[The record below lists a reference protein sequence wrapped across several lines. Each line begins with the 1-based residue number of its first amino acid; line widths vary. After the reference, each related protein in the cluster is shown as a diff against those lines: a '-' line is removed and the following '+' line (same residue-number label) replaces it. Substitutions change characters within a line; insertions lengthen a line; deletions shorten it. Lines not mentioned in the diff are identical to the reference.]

1 MKVLAIQL
9 DPAWDN
15 PTANLAKVSEIVR
28 SAAPAHETLVV
39 LPEMFASGFNMDVSA
54 AVRRD
59 REIVTSLQNLAT
71 ELGVGFVA
79 GVARASAG
87 GKGTNNAT
95 VVGTAGNLVTEY
107 AKIHPFTLGGES
119 DAYDAGQQIVTF
131 PWGQFTVCPFVCYD
145 LRFPEIF
152 RHATINGANL
162 FIVIANWP
170 ISRVE
175 HWVTLLR
182 ARAIENQAWVVGCN
196 RTGRDPNTLYSGRSI
211 VVDPLGVIRADAGDS
226 EGVLR
231 CEIDLQLL
239 TETRSK
245 LRFLGDIRKRFLG
258 VAE

>member
-9 DPAWDN
+9 DPVWDN
-15 PTANLAKVSEIVR
+15 PAANLAQVSGMVR
-28 SAAPAHETLVV
+28 SAAPSPGTLLV

-54 AVRRD
+54 AVRGE
-59 REIVTSLQNLAT
+59 REIVASLAGLAK
-71 ELGVGFVA
+71 ELGVGIVA
-79 GVARASAG
+79 GVARSAVG
-87 GKGTNNAT
+87 GKGTNNA
-95 VVGTAGNLVTEY
+95 VVIDSSGVVVSDY

-119 DAYDAGQQIVTF
+119 EAYDSGQAIVTF
-131 PWGQFTVCPFVCYD
+131 PWENFTVCPFVCYD

-152 RHATINGANL
+152 RHAMLKGANL

-196 RTGRDPNTLYSGRSI
+196 RTGRDPNTLYLGRSI

-231 CEIDLQLL
+231 YEIDLQLL
-239 TETRSK
+239 NETRSK